1 LIWLRRGEGS
11 YAAVEELLGERKIV
25 IGDALLGTGSSWEA
39 KGHEDCGG
47 LRVRRG
53 VRSS

>member
-1 LIWLRRGEGS
+1 M
-11 YAAVEELLGERKIV
+11 EELLGEREII

-39 KGHEDCGG
+39 RGHKDYGG